1 MVNSKLD
8 YPFILQRLPF
18 ENYTNSVLDPRQ
30 NGSSADA
37 SPQEEECDFS
47 VSDSESF
54 SEEANVDP
62 QEVILQGCH
71 RGIVNPNYP
80 GFQHL
85 AHTLNYSLEG
95 VVPDSDVLEYNL
107 SGTAGADSNRFNNNP
122 GEEEAEYEKIDSVNR
137 LDSVENIQKVV

>member
-1 MVNSKLD
+1 MTQNLVC
-8 YPFILQRLPF
+8 P
-18 ENYTNSVLDPRQ
+18 SVLDPHQ
-30 NGSSADA
+30 TGSSVDA

-54 SEEANVDP
+54 SEEANENP
-62 QEVILQGCH
+62 QEVILQSCH

-85 AHTLNYSLEG
+85 AHTLNYSLDG
-95 VVPDSDVLEYNL
+95 VPDSDELDCN
-107 SGTAGADSNRFNNNP
+107 GADSNRFNNNP

-137 LDSVENIQKVV
+137 LDSVENIQKVLLSA